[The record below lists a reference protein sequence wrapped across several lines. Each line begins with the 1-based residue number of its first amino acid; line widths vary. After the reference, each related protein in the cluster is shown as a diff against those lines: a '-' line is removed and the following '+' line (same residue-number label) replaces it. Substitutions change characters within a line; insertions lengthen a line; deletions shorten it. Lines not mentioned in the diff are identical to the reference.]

1 MDGEKPL
8 CLLSLLMHLAY
19 SKSPPSKITLKLRHK
34 WHIAMQRRC
43 NSLISDMVLDSGSA
57 FTIKLVSF
65 KCSGIFRKNVKW
77 ATCFCPWDIHIN
89 FLPKEVFWL
98 PSTQGASAITL
109 SSNINS
115 LILSEKICEML
126 SVVIYLHNTS
136 TVGIFSTVNLDIDS
150 LSSFSFFSSPGM

>member
-1 MDGEKPL
+1 MRKKGRSFLFFSFSWTEMDGEKPL

-19 SKSPPSKITLKLRHK
+19 SKSPPYKIILKLRYK

-115 LILSEKICEML
+115 PSSIVRNNRLNVK
-126 SVVIYLHNTS
+126 S
-136 TVGIFSTVNLDIDS
+136 THVLT
-150 LSSFSFFSSPGM
+150 